1 MVNKVL
7 RQKGVLNSTLPHETW
22 NIVLHAIRVGVETSR
37 AQAGALFH
45 STCLDELGQWSK
57 PGPAS
62 VGVLL
67 RRGISIILK
76 FKDYVSSKMRH
87 VYSSRICEQWVSDIP
102 LLMSIRDVL
111 SYLLRHSLV
120 SVSEGLVK
128 DVGPEIQGIPLKLDF
143 IVCVWQYEDFNE
155 SHQYLF
161 VICVLPHF
169 YRTSSLIMNCYIAN
183 CYELVIL
190 HFFFVAAPG
199 AEF

>member
-1 MVNKVL
+1 M
-7 RQKGVLNSTLPHETW
+7 
-22 NIVLHAIRVGVETSR
+22 
-37 AQAGALFH
+37 LFH

-57 PGPAS
+57 PAPAS

-87 VYSSRICEQWVSDIP
+87 VYSSRICEQWISDIP
-102 LLMSIRDVL
+102 LLMSIRDVLL

-183 CYELVIL
+183 CFELVIL
-190 HFFFVAAPG
+190 RFFLCSSTGCKILKVSHSPWGHTYQSVVADSVRDLLSSDTIAVTN
-199 AEF
+199 